1 MLVGDR
7 LSVIEKQMKRGC
19 GLVLI
24 HWCTFIP
31 REKAGDKVLEWVG
44 GYFDYESGPKPRG
57 WYSKI
62 QTATTRAVPV
72 AATSHP
78 IGRGLS
84 PFQLREEYYY
94 HLHFRE
100 RDKRLTPILTTPI
113 PGEKGEQTVAWAV
126 ERGDG
131 GRGFGFTGGHF
142 FDNWHLDELPQD
154 GA

>member
-1 MLVGDR
+1 
-7 LSVIEKQMKRGC
+7 MKRGC

-24 HWCTFIP
+24 HWCTFVP
-31 REKAGDKVLEWVG
+31 SKPAGEKMLDWVG

-62 QTATTRAVPV
+62 RTAETRAVPV

-94 HLHFRE
+94 NIRFRCCD
-100 RDKRLTPILTTPI
+100 RRGLTPILSTPI
-113 PGEKGEQTVAWAV
+113 PGEKGCTPVAWSV
-126 ERGDG
+126 ERWRQG

-142 FDNWHLDELPQD
+142 FDNWRIDNFRKMVLNAVL
-154 GA
+154 